1 MLDPVRNVHAALEH
15 IAHPWQPHRVATIN
29 NYELKAVKLLGDFVW
44 HKHDDT
50 DELFYVLSGHLR
62 IDVRGS
68 DGEVTVEMGPGDVY
82 VVPRGVE
89 HRPRAAEMVT
99 ALLFEP
105 SGVVNTGD
113 AVGTE
118 LTSAVH
124 ELN

>member
-105 SGVVNTGD
+105 R
-113 AVGTE
+113 
-118 LTSAVH
+118 SAVH
-124 ELN
+124 EL

>member
-1 MLDPVRNVHAALEH
+1 MPDPVRNVYAALEH
-15 IAHPWQPHRVATIN
+15 IIHPWQPHRVASIN
-29 NYELKAVKLLGDFVW
+29 NYELKAVKLLGMFVW

-50 DELFYVLSGHLR
+50 DELFYVLSGQLR

-68 DGEVTVEMGPGDVY
+68 EGEVTVELGPGDVY

-89 HRPRAAEMVT
+89 HRPRAQELVT

-113 AVGTE
+113 AVGSS

-124 ELN
+124 ELK